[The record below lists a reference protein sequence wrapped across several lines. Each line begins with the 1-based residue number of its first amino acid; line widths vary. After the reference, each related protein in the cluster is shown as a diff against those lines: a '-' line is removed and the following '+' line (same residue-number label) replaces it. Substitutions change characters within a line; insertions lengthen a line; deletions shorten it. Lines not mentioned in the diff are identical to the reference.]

1 VSRRLACLYL
11 QKAYEEGDE
20 MIPWGSLKYLIGD
33 AMYGGRVSDNWDR
46 RILVNYCNEY
56 FGDFLFDDC
65 QKFYFSKKEING
77 DHDYKLPDWGK
88 LEMYTGEVETLPL
101 TNSPSVF
108 GLHPNAEISYFLE
121 ATKKMWKDL
130 IDLQPRTGGGG
141 SGGSREDYIGAV
153 AKDIAD
159 KVPDVHD
166 LVEVRMLIA
175 QKNGVPTPEQVV
187 LLQELERY
195 NKLTKLMKV
204 NLVDL
209 GRAMIGEIG
218 MSDALDQIGD
228 ALFNGF
234 LPQAW
239 LRWSPASDKPIGS
252 WMTHFVNREDQYQ
265 KWIDDGEPTVMW
277 LSGLHISESYLTA
290 LVQATCRKKNWPLD
304 KSTLYTSSTPFV
316 TEEEVPGK
324 MDFGTYIRGLY
335 LEGAGWD
342 VEKGH
347 LVTQEPKVLVVQM
360 PVLAVI
366 PVEATKLKLAGTL
379 RTPVY
384 VTQQRKNAMG
394 VGQCFEADLAT
405 EEHNSHWVLQGVALV
420 LNTDE

>member
-1 VSRRLACLYL
+1 
-11 QKAYEEGDE
+11 
-20 MIPWGSLKYLIGD
+20 
-33 AMYGGRVSDNWDR
+33 
-46 RILVNYCNEY
+46 
-56 FGDFLFDDC
+56 
-65 QKFYFSKKEING
+65 
-77 DHDYKLPDWGK
+77 
-88 LEMYTGEVETLPL
+88 
-101 TNSPSVF
+101 
-108 GLHPNAEISYFLE
+108 
-121 ATKKMWKDL
+121 
-130 IDLQPRTGGGG
+130 
-141 SGGSREDYIGAV
+141 
-153 AKDIAD
+153 
-159 KVPDVHD
+159 
-166 LVEVRMLIA
+166 
-175 QKNGVPTPEQVV
+175 
-187 LLQELERY
+187 
-195 NKLTKLMKV
+195 
-204 NLVDL
+204 
-209 GRAMIGEIG
+209 
-218 MSDALDQIGD
+218 
-228 ALFNGF
+228 
-234 LPQAW
+234 
-239 LRWSPASDKPIGS
+239 
-252 WMTHFVNREDQYQ
+252 
-265 KWIDDGEPTVMW
+265 MW